1 MQYKRLFI
9 FINIGTAL
17 LILTYQLGD
26 TIVHAMIPMYQWAI
40 KFIDYRFDVTMLSIS
55 KNQGENFLQLD
66 VVLSQP
72 FWLGAQQIAP
82 SQPLYNSAGMPLG
95 YALQPLVIILTMILA
110 WPTKQA
116 ITFIYRL
123 LISIPLIL
131 LIMLL
136 DMPIQ
141 LINSIWQGFEKMLQ
155 LDIATTNWFGF
166 WSDFLNGGGLIALSI
181 ACGLMT
187 IGLAQWRPRH
197 ESNV

>member
-9 FINIGTAL
+9 FISIGTAL

-26 TIVHAMIPMYQWAI
+26 TIINAMIPMYQWAI
-40 KFIDYRFDVTMLSIS
+40 KFLDYRFDVTMLSIS

-95 YALQPLVIILTMILA
+95 YALQPSVIILTMILA
-110 WPTKQA
+110 WPTQQA

-141 LINSIWQGFEKMLQ
+141 LINSIWQGFQKMLQ
-155 LDIATTNWFGF
+155 LDIATTKWFGF

-181 ACGLMT
+181 ACGLMA